1 MRVDTG
7 RFAWPTTT
15 WSWNGVAW
23 VRAGGRR
30 PVRTGGRRHG
40 LRQQRQEIVLFGGQ
54 GAAAADGQL
63 QALYGDTWVWN
74 GRTWRNASN
83 IGPSARAFHT
93 MSFDRRA
100 CFVLMHGGEQRGV
113 ILDDLWAWD
122 GPAGGSCRSPALRR
136 ESAGCTLWLTMRV
149 GRGPSSTVAYAAT
162 PTATPVPTTTRGNG
176 TGGGG
181 TASGDLTPIE

>member
-1 MRVDTG
+1 VWIPDG
-7 RFAWPTTT
+7 L
-15 WSWNGVAW
+15 
-23 VRAGGRR
+23 
-30 PVRTGGRRHG
+30 HG
-40 LRQQRQEIVLFGGQ
+40 RQQRGRGTVSHGSELAAEGPSGRAAAAMVYDSKRQEIVLFGGQ

-83 IGPSARAFHT
+83 VGPSARAFHT

-100 CFVLMHGGEQRGV
+100 GFVLMHGGEQRGV

-181 TASGDLTPIE
+181 TASGDVTPIE